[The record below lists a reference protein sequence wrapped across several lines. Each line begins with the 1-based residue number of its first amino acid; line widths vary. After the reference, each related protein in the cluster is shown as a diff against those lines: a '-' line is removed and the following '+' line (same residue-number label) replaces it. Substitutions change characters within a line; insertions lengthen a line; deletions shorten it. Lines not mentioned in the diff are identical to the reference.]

1 MEGVLKDLVR
11 ANPDMFR
18 SMLQEMV
25 SNAGPSS
32 SGAVNPS
39 SPELASYPGL
49 EESSLSNSTDHEESE
64 LEVPIS
70 SASDDDDMQD
80 DSVTTGSGGAPAAA
94 SAPAV
99 KVHKYEIHANFFS

>member
-32 SGAVNPS
+32 SGAVSPS

-49 EESSLSNSTDHEESE
+49 EESSLSNSTDREESE

-70 SASDDDDMQD
+70 SASDDDMQD
-80 DSVTTGSGGAPAAA
+80 DSVTTGSGGAPA
-94 SAPAV
+94 PAV
-99 KVHKYEIHANFFS
+99 KVHMPIFFINNTFKGF